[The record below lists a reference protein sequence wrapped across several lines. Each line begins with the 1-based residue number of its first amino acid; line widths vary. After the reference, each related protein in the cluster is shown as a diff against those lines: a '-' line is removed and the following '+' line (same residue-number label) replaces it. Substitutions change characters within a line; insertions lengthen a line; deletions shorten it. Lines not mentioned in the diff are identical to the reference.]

1 MFSTATVVVAMT
13 GAVVLCIVAPT
24 FFSITVGIAAE
35 VVFDDDDNDDVPVI
49 GKFTRTEIEQAFGL
63 QHNSLIVPTNDDDDN
78 NNNNN
83 TATRTTTTTMPL
95 FDVLANQNAW
105 TPYENW
111 PLQIDHFN
119 SLLDPATEGGQY
131 MLDIVS
137 KTYTPNIIHLLEGG
151 HEYEEYIFFADD
163 TVFLLH
169 YKVLAYINE
178 TDRIVTT
185 LDKNGVPNTNDI
197 SNLFLTQFVEN
208 CSTPIDSEVHVGW
221 YLIGPNYGPYEGYK
235 GYNGTTSMA
244 DPNWNRG
251 RMVVSFMHVDLT
263 ASLPMNNTTNTS
275 WSRWI
280 LEHRDEYKKPF
291 GEAPIC
297 ASTMVISDNDND
309 NDNDNSVPE
318 VSSSSTTRTMVI
330 TLSWVVVNSFSISC
344 VF

>member
-63 QHNSLIVPTNDDDDN
+63 KHNSLIVPTNDNDN
-78 NNNNN
+78 DNNN
-83 TATRTTTTTMPL
+83 TAASTTTTTTL
-95 FDVLANQNAW
+95 FDTLANQNAW

-263 ASLPMNNTTNTS
+263 ASLSMNNTTNTS